1 MMSSVMILTLLSGS
15 PDVFQYLAGM
25 IFHFQVYRSLL
36 LLYCY
41 FFITLHTNSY
51 KLHLLTLGVKHGLS
65 LSLFLS
71 VS

>member
-25 IFHFQVYRSLL
+25 IFHFAAFFSFIVI
-36 LLYCY
+36 